1 MKKYTIYFEESYM
14 VDIEAN
20 NEDEARQL
28 FLDGLYDNP
37 KYLEITNIDVIE
49 EL

>member
-1 MKKYTIYFEESYM
+1 MKEYTIYFEESYK
-14 VDIEAN
+14 VNIEAKSS
-20 NEDEARQL
+20 DEARDK

-49 EL
+49 QL